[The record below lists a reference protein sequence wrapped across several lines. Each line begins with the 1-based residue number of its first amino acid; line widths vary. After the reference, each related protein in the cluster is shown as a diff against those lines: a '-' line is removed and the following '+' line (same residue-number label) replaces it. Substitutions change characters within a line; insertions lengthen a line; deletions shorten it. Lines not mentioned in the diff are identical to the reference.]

1 MNSYENGIF
10 NLILW
15 PSHKIMNFNMREING
30 GIHENSITAGDG
42 T

>member
-15 PSHKIMNFNMREING
+15 PSDKIMNFNMREING
-30 GIHENSITAGDG
+30 RIHENSITAGDG